1 LCKPHCTLYWT
12 TSLSLSFWGF
22 EAK

>member
-12 TSLSLSFWGF
+12 TSLSLSIWGF